1 MVKTEFKK
9 KKRRWVSIVA
19 PSLFKYEELGETL
32 VSEVSSLVG
41 RNVPI
46 NLADL
51 TKSLKQQNIEIIFKI
66 DSIKE
71 DKANTT
77 ILSYRLL
84 PSYLKRIT
92 RRIGSKIEESF
103 ECKTKDGIKIR
114 IKPLLIIKTK
124 LKSSLSKSLR
134 KTTKIIL
141 SEMVTQST
149 FDELIL
155 SFIAFK
161 LQKEIKFKLKS
172 IYPVASCEI
181 KVMQKV
187 Q

>member
-9 KKRRWVSIVA
+9 KKRKWISIVA
-19 PSLFKYEELGETL
+19 PALFRHEELGETL
-32 VSEVSSLVG
+32 TSDLPSLVG

-51 TKSLKQQNIEIIFKI
+51 TKSLKQQNIDLIFKI
-66 DSIKE
+66 ESIKE
-71 DKANTT
+71 DKANTI
-77 ILSYRLL
+77 ILSYNLL

-103 ECKTKDGIKIR
+103 ECKTKEGIKIR

-124 LKSSLSKSLR
+124 IKSSLSKSLR
-134 KTTKIIL
+134 KTAKTVL
-141 SEMVTQST
+141 SELIAQNT
-149 FDELIL
+149 FDDLIL
-155 SFIAFK
+155 SLISFK
-161 LQKEIKFKLKS
+161 LQKELKSRLKS

-181 KVMQKV
+181 KIMKKIQ
-187 Q
+187 

>member
-1 MVKTEFKK
+1 MVKAEFKK
-9 KKRRWVSIVA
+9 KKRKWIPIIA
-19 PSLFKYEELGETL
+19 PALFKHEELGETL
-32 VSEVSSLVG
+32 ISDSSSLIG

-51 TKSLKQQNIEIIFKI
+51 TKSLKQQNIDLIFRI
-66 DSIKE
+66 ESIKE
-71 DKANTT
+71 DKAST
-77 ILSYRLL
+77 ILLSYKLL

-114 IKPLLIIKTK
+114 IKPLLIIKIK
-124 LKSSLSKSLR
+124 IKSSLSKSLR
-134 KTTKIIL
+134 KTTKTVL
-141 SEMVTQST
+141 SELVAQNS
-149 FDELIL
+149 FDDLIL
-155 SFIAFK
+155 SLISFR
-161 LQKEIKFKLKS
+161 LQKELKFKLKN

-181 KVMQKV
+181 KVMQKL